1 MPARLPK
8 WPPPETVRKMCV
20 DTRVER
26 WLFNDDVAE
35 LRCSWPTAD
44 VAGRLAEEAQERGD
58 YATASVLRA
67 YQHMLNPCYG
77 TETMVRQL
85 RSLRLAERQN
95 IPKEI
100 P

>member
-1 MPARLPK
+1 MPARRPEGA
-8 WPPPETVRKMCV
+8 PPETVRKMCV

-26 WLFNDDVAE
+26 WLFDDDVAE

-67 YQHMLNPCYG
+67 YQHLLNPCYG
-77 TETMVRQL
+77 TEAMVQRL
-85 RSLRLAERQN
+85 RALRRAEPEQR
-95 IPKEI
+95 P
-100 P
+100 